1 MLLIVLALGY
11 ALGVLTIV
19 LWAFWK
25 AKKAAKGS
33 SPVSYKSKFK
43 ERK

>member
-1 MLLIVLALGY
+1 MLLFALGY

-19 LWAFWK
+19 LWAFFK
-25 AKKAAKGS
+25 AKKSVKGS
-33 SPVSYKSKFK
+33 SPSSYKIKFK